1 MIRPLQIR
9 PFLLKTLPL
18 LSLGFTFLLFEP
30 AAGIPKAAAAAGV
43 PAADEATTVAQ
54 AASDEPVGT
63 VEALGPPVDVWD
75 RIRRGYAMPALE
87 NDKVDRWLEYYRRKP
102 DY

>member
-1 MIRPLQIR
+1 MQDTLLPIFCAMIRPLQIR

-43 PAADEATTVAQ
+43 PAADEAATVAQ

-63 VEALGPPVDVWD
+63 VEALGD
-75 RIRRGYAMPALE
+75 R
-87 NDKVDRWLEYYRRKP
+87 KSVV
-102 DY
+102 